1 MKSTH
6 PQSSIPN
13 PQSAIRNRRSG
24 IRGLQSPIPNP
35 QSAIPNPQSAIPNPQ
50 SAIRNPQSAIRNPQ
64 SAIRNPQSA
73 IRNPQSAIRSG
84 TPRAAILLAACFTLA
99 GCGFLQGGPRSPFGP
114 ITPPAAT
121 AQDLAAK
128 LNSRLGRCNN
138 LSARMDT
145 LASFQYRLG
154 KRRNTILLRYKSP
167 NCVLLGLAAE
177 PFGIVLRVKQNG
189 KEIALLDQHD
199 VNNQVFYSGTLEDL
213 ASRPGFLFGLRPL
226 DVVRPLLASYDLVDI
241 LKKEKWDLPA
251 PSFWRRTWKL
261 ETADTAGRRTVYK
274 VGLADGL
281 IREINVYDAAGR
293 SQARAIYGAYANF
306 DGGLFPSR
314 FELIFSES
322 GLQLR
327 AQVQDV
333 KLYQEPNDEMF
344 SLTPPPNMEVRS
356 LREWLERK
364 QD

>member
-6 PQSSIPN
+6 PQSAIPN
-13 PQSAIRNRRSG
+13 PKQPKGCTTYCS
-24 IRGLQSPIPNP
+24 
-35 QSAIPNPQSAIPNPQ
+35 QSAIPHPE
-50 SAIRNPQSAIRNPQ
+50 SAIRNPQSPIRNPQ
-64 SAIRNPQSA
+64 S
-73 IRNPQSAIRSG
+73 
-84 TPRAAILLAACFTLA
+84 PRAAILLAVCLTLA

-138 LSARMDT
+138 LSARIDA
-145 LASFQYRLG
+145 LASFQYHLG
-154 KRRNTILLRYKSP
+154 KRRNTILMRYKSP
-167 NCVLLGLAAE
+167 DCVLLGLAAE

-199 VNNQVFYSGTLEDL
+199 VNNQVFYSGTLQDL
-213 ASRPGFLFGLRPL
+213 DTRPGFLFGLRPL

-261 ETADTAGRRTVYK
+261 ETADAAGRRTVYK
-274 VGLADGL
+274 IGLSDGL
-281 IREINVYDAAGR
+281 IREINVYDANGDR
-293 SQARAIYGAYANF
+293 QMHVTYRTYATH

-314 FELIFSES
+314 FDLTFSKS

-333 KLYQEPNDEMF
+333 KLYQEPHDELF

>member
-6 PQSSIPN
+6 PQS
-13 PQSAIRNRRSG
+13 A
-24 IRGLQSPIPNP
+24 IRGLLSPIRNP
-35 QSAIPNPQSAIPNPQ
+35 KQPEGCTTYCSQ
-50 SAIRNPQSAIRNPQ
+50 SAIRNPQSAIRNSLKAALHTVPNPQ
-64 SAIRNPQSA
+64 SVIRNPQSS
-73 IRNPQSAIRSG
+73 IRNPQS
-84 TPRAAILLAACFTLA
+84 TRAAILLAACLTLA

-138 LSARMDT
+138 LSARIDT

-154 KRRNTILLRYKSP
+154 KRRTTILMRYKSTD
-167 NCVLLGLAAE
+167 CVRLGLAAE
-177 PFGIVLRVKQNG
+177 PFGIVLRVIQNG

-199 VNNQVFYSGTLEDL
+199 VNNQVFYSGTLQDL

-226 DVVRPLLASYDLVDI
+226 DVVRPLLATYDLVDI

-251 PSFWRRTWKL
+251 PSFWRRTWEL
-261 ETADTAGRRTVYK
+261 ETADAAGRRTVYK

-281 IREINVYDAAGR
+281 IREINVYDANGER
-293 SQARAIYGAYANF
+293 QARVTYRTYATY

-314 FELIFSES
+314 FELTLSKS

-333 KLYQEPNDEMF
+333 KLYQEPHDEMF
-344 SLTPPPNMEVRS
+344 SMTPPPNMEVRS
-356 LREWLERK
+356 LREWLSK
-364 QD
+364 TN